1 MLNIYA
7 GNNAL
12 KTIEREG
19 FKPDLFSYF
28 LGASGGHKWFVLSGL
43 DKYIFGDF
51 FAGRT
56 APLNVIGSSIGS
68 FRAACFCQDKPVE
81 AINRFIDAYLSV
93 TYEGRPTPEQVTES
107 SVPIIKAILGDDDE
121 GIAQIVNNEV
131 FKAHFIV
138 SKSHGLV
145 AKENKYLQILGLLKS
160 VTLNA
165 VKRSLIKSQYRR
177 YIFQQSAS
185 ELAITDPDGFIA
197 KSVSLSSDN
206 LRDSLL
212 ASGCIPLV
220 MAGVKDIKGA
230 GKGMYRDGGII
241 DYHFDIKIDDPGLTL
256 YPHFS
261 STIKPGW
268 FDKGLKRSFSAKNY
282 ANTVVICPSDEFIQS
297 LPFQKISDRKD
308 FEKMSDKDRVVYW
321 KTIIS
326 RSKELADDFAD
337 FTKKQD
343 FSRIKLVESLQ

>member
-1 MLNIYA
+1 MLDIYA
-7 GNNAL
+7 GQNAL
-12 KTIEREG
+12 RTIKQQG
-19 FKPDLFSYF
+19 FKQELFTSF
-28 LGASGGHKWFVLSGL
+28 LGASGGPKWFVLSGL
-43 DKYIFGDF
+43 DKYIFGNF

-93 TYEGRPTPEQVTES
+93 TYEGRPSPEEVTQS
-107 SVPIIKAILGDDDE
+107 SVPILKAILGDDDE
-121 GIAQIVNNEV
+121 GIAQIVNNDV

-138 SKSHGLV
+138 AKSHGLV
-145 AKENKYLQILGLLKS
+145 AKENKYLQMLGLLKS
-160 VTLNA
+160 FTLNA
-165 VKRSLIKSQYRR
+165 VKRSLIKSQYQR

-185 ELAITDPDGFIA
+185 DLTIADPDGFET
-197 KSVSLSSDN
+197 KSVPLNSSN
-206 LRDSLL
+206 LKDALL
-212 ASGCIPLV
+212 ASGCIPIV
-220 MAGVKDIKGA
+220 MAGIKDIKGA

-261 STIKPGW
+261 SIIKAGW

-282 ANTVVICPSDEFIQS
+282 DNTVVICPSDEFIQS

-308 FEKMSDKDRVVYW
+308 LEKMSDKDRVVYW

-326 RSKELADDFAD
+326 RSQELADDLAD
-337 FTKKQD
+337 FIKIQD
-343 FSRIKLVESLQ
+343 FARIKPIENLQ